1 VIVATLTLCLTDIR
15 TDSQFESYV
24 RTVVF
29 PDITDSEYQ
38 GIAQAYP
45 ADVTQGSPFD
55 TGILNALTPKFKRI
69 AAFDGDVIFQAP
81 RRLFLDQLSSR
92 QNAWAYCKRA

>member
-1 VIVATLTLCLTDIR
+1 MIVATLGLTNFR

-29 PDITDSEYQ
+29 PNITDFEYQ

-45 ADVTQGSPFD
+45 ADITQGSPFD
-55 TGILNALTPKFKRI
+55 TGILNAFTPEFKRT
-69 AAFDGDVIFQAP
+69 AAFQGDVIFHAP
-81 RRLFLDQLSSR
+81 RRLFLNQLSSR